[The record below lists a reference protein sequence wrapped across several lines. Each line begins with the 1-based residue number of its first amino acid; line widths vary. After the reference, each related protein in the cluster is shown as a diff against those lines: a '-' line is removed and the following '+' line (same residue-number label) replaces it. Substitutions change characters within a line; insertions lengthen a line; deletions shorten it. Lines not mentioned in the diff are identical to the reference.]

1 MGVNRAAQAHA
12 TAMLSDCTLSHWG
25 ADGLRPQMRY
35 TLTGGRQHVSEI
47 ILGLGYCLKPSD
59 GHAQL
64 RDIRTRLTGD
74 MQALM
79 RDSDQRSTVL
89 DRAHRRVNVGLAWD
103 EYNLRVVQLFEGDYV
118 SFVRP
123 PGFSGGVLAMS
134 AAVHNGVA
142 LSPDRGIDV
151 AVHHDP
157 PPRALSRGQLSG
169 TSCVDPG
176 RLVALL
182 RPPAPPGRPYAEDRF
197 EVSYRECPDPYDA
210 PGPAPAPV
218 SAEEAVRALEMARRA
233 AESSHDTTFTGPR
246 ITADEWSLSQQG
258 FSIRADLRQ
267 VLDTHGPG
275 VYTVSVTAAL
285 REGRATI
292 MSYSIFHLVEPP
304 AAYPS
309 ADR

>member
-64 RDIRTRLTGD
+64 RDIRARLTGD

-79 RDSDQRSTVL
+79 RDSDGRSTVL

-182 RPPAPPGRPYAEDRF
+182 RPPAPPGRPLCRGPVRGELSR
-197 EVSYRECPDPYDA
+197 VSRPVRRA
-210 PGPAPAPV
+210 RPGP
-218 SAEEAVRALEMARRA
+218 
-233 AESSHDTTFTGPR
+233 
-246 ITADEWSLSQQG
+246 
-258 FSIRADLRQ
+258 
-267 VLDTHGPG
+267 GPG
-275 VYTVSVTAAL
+275 F
-285 REGRATI
+285 RRGGCPGPGDG
-292 MSYSIFHLVEPP
+292 PP
-304 AAYPS
+304 
-309 ADR
+309 RR